1 VAKKGMPLNLG
12 NDGDGSSR
20 IILTEPRGSTA
31 EVLLFGGQV
40 ISWKN
45 ERREELLYM
54 SSKAQYKPP
63 KAIRGGIPVCFP
75 QFGNFGG
82 LERHGFARNKFWSHD
97 EDPSPLP
104 PANKQSSVDLILKS
118 TEDDLKT
125 WPHSFELRIRISISP
140 GKLTL
145 IPRVRNIDSKA
156 FSFMFALRNYLYVS
170 DISEVRVEGLETLD
184 YLDNLI
190 GKERFTEQADAIT
203 FDGEVDR
210 VYLNTPTKI
219 AVIDHERKRTI
230 ELRKEGMPNAGKGY
244 HLFFVF
250 FFMNETF

>member
-1 VAKKGMPLNLG
+1 MDVLSVLSTITSLSNF
-12 NDGDGSSR
+12 
-20 IILTEPRGSTA
+20 ILPRCY
-31 EVLLFGGQV
+31 
-40 ISWKN
+40 W
-45 ERREELLYM
+45 R
-54 SSKAQYKPP
+54 
-63 KAIRGGIPVCFP
+63 
-75 QFGNFGG
+75 
-82 LERHGFARNKFWSHD
+82 
-97 EDPSPLP
+97 
-104 PANKQSSVDLILKS
+104 
-118 TEDDLKT
+118 
-125 WPHSFELRIRISISP
+125 SFELRIRISISP

-170 DISEVRVEGLETLD
+170 DIRCVFLSNFFAPDFLLLYCFLSLSDILCGYRTCSEVRVEGLETLD

-203 FDGEVDR
+203 FDGEVSNVSHCKVFKEEKNPTEWCRVSAVQVDR

-244 HLFFVF
+244 HIYMFFTF
-250 FFMNETF
+250 FGMKRFESWFSNGWVGNEQLCGTPGTKRQRP

>member
-1 VAKKGMPLNLG
+1 
-12 NDGDGSSR
+12 
-20 IILTEPRGSTA
+20 
-31 EVLLFGGQV
+31 
-40 ISWKN
+40 
-45 ERREELLYM
+45 M
-54 SSKAQYKPP
+54 SYL
-63 KAIRGGIPVCFP
+63 

-82 LERHGFARNKFWSHD
+82 LERHGFVRNKFWSYD

-125 WPHSFELRIRISISP
+125 WPHRCVLTYTLIYDMDVLSVLSTITSLSNFILPRCYWRSFELRFRISISP

-170 DISEVRVEGLETLD
+170 DIRCVFLSNFFAPDFLLLYCFLSLSDILCGYRTCSEVRVEGLETLD

-203 FDGEVDR
+203 FDGEVSN
-210 VYLNTPTKI
+210 VSHCK
-219 AVIDHERKRTI
+219 VF
-230 ELRKEGMPNAGKGY
+230 KEEKKPHRMMQSKCCAGR
-244 HLFFVF
+244 
-250 FFMNETF
+250 

>member
-1 VAKKGMPLNLG
+1 
-12 NDGDGSSR
+12 
-20 IILTEPRGSTA
+20 
-31 EVLLFGGQV
+31 
-40 ISWKN
+40 
-45 ERREELLYM
+45 
-54 SSKAQYKPP
+54 
-63 KAIRGGIPVCFP
+63 
-75 QFGNFGG
+75 
-82 LERHGFARNKFWSHD
+82 
-97 EDPSPLP
+97 
-104 PANKQSSVDLILKS
+104 
-118 TEDDLKT
+118 
-125 WPHSFELRIRISISP
+125 
-140 GKLTL
+140 L

-230 ELRKEGMPNAGKGY
+230 ELRKEGMPNAVVWNPWDKKAKTIADMGDEDYKTMLCVDSGVIEPLVLLKPREEWKGRQELSIVSSSY
-244 HLFFVF
+244 CSGQLDPRKVLYGDI
-250 FFMNETF
+250 